1 MKLRDS
7 LATDIKPGYAFM
19 LNREKQAFWVQ
30 DFVVKAHDQDPQD
43 PDEWVLLGSQR
54 RGIRCRVGRVGSASA
69 RDASEVEWTAQTEI
83 FDIDAELFVKNYCGV
98 LPSGG
103 PSPTATGAGSPFQ
116 VGSRLLLGGSSWWI
130 ARSRKVICLA

>member
-54 RGIRCRVGRVGSASA
+54 RCIRCRVGRVGSASA
-69 RDASEVEWTAQTEI
+69 RGASEVHHQKGSTGV
-83 FDIDAELFVKNYCGV
+83 EL
-98 LPSGG
+98 
-103 PSPTATGAGSPFQ
+103 A
-116 VGSRLLLGGSSWWI
+116 I
-130 ARSRKVICLA
+130 APQISCNRTNCN